1 MSTKTWR
8 WKSHYLPSTME
19 YFPKPTIGDIVW
31 CLFPESLGKPGPKP
45 RPALV
50 IEVGQDGKH
59 KPIVT
64 VIYGTTK
71 KLDRLYP
78 SEFKIEKKDGRSFML
93 SGLSADTKFD
103 FHHRIKLPF
112 CSTWFGKA
120 PGQVSAKEPRLG
132 VLAPN
137 LIARAKKA
145 YDQAK

>member
-1 MSTKTWR
+1 MKFFQ
-8 WKSHYLPSTME
+8 KPST
-19 YFPKPTIGDIVW
+19 GDIVW
-31 CLFPESLGKPGPKP
+31 CLFPESLRKPGPKP

-50 IEVGQDGKH
+50 IEVGKDHKH
-59 KPIVT
+59 DVIVT

-78 SEFKIEKKDGRSFML
+78 SEFKIEKRDGRSFML
-93 SGLSADTKFD
+93 SGLAADTKFD

-120 PGQVSAKEPRLG
+120 PGQFSANEPRLG

-137 LIARAKKA
+137 LVARARKA
-145 YDQAK
+145 FDQVT